1 MFSIFSSNKSQNA
14 ATPAQPQAAPSVPSP
29 ASRIHATR
37 PAAQPSANQPD
48 IKTAYLH
55 ESELDA
61 SHLKDLCS
69 LPQGTALVLGFVSPD
84 LDMPSVSRKIKQ
96 QVPPNTKVVLMTTSG
111 ELCRQP
117 GKNTIYC
124 EAPEG
129 RARVLLQSFSCQ
141 MIEDTCIISLPLPND
156 DLRAGEV
163 RLSVAE
169 RVQQM
174 TDIVSRAKVPFR
186 ISVNHTFALIYVDGV
201 SGCETF
207 ALQALYESGKF
218 PCPFIGGSAGGNM
231 DFQHTYIYDNEQCQE
246 NHAVITLVRLAKEYR
261 YGILKTQAV
270 QPTGDSFKI
279 SRANTALR
287 FVKTV
292 QDPQTGE
299 DISFIQAL
307 KNHFGVSTT
316 DQLNAAMQDYTFATD
331 VDGEYFIR
339 TISGIDDAQDSVSFF
354 CDVVTGEKLY
364 LMRRQPLGQT
374 IQRDTAAYR
383 EGKPAPIGGILNDC
397 ILRRLGYPEEIKH
410 VDEFKDIPV
419 AGFSSFGEI
428 AGLHVNETLTAV
440 FFYHTPAGQ
449 SYHDSYLDNFARIY
463 ADCRAFFLRRVID
476 RQAHTEHLKDSV
488 IKMFQDY
495 QANMPAIVETI
506 TRMSDDV
513 EMIQGSIKKLA
524 GGIDEQNGLFDQLMQ
539 RNGEITPKLD
549 MLSQNT
555 QKINDVMKMIDEI
568 AAQINLLALNAA
580 IEAARAG
587 EAGRGFSVVAQEVR
601 KLSEN
606 TQSSLATSDA
616 AISVLLND
624 VKEIDGILEANHT
637 FEARINEFDE
647 HFASEMKDLHKSL
660 DEGIRHIQSSTQSI
674 QSLQAINA
682 KTQAQMEELT
692 TTIKNIELG
701 I

>member
-1 MFSIFSSNKSQNA
+1 MFSIFSSNDKTTTA
-14 ATPAQPQAAPSVPSP
+14 PTPAQSQATAAVPTP
-29 ASRIHATR
+29 ASRIR
-37 PAAQPSANQPD
+37 AAQPTSSEPD

-55 ESELDA
+55 ANELDA

-69 LPQGTALVLGFVSPD
+69 LPQGAALVLGFVSPD
-84 LDMPSVSRKIKQ
+84 LDVATVSHQIKQ
-96 QVPPNTKVVLMTTSG
+96 QVPPDTKVILMTTSG

-129 RARVLLQSFSCQ
+129 RGRVLLQSFSQ
-141 MIEDTCIISLPLPND
+141 RMIEDSYIISLPLPNS
-156 DLRAGEV
+156 DLRQGEV
-163 RLSVAE
+163 NMTVAE

-174 TDIVSRAKVPFR
+174 ADTVSKLKIPFR
-186 ISVNHTFALIYVDGV
+186 ISLNHTFALVYVDGV

-207 ALQALYESGKF
+207 ALQALYESGRF

-270 QPTGDSFKI
+270 EPTGDSFKI

-299 DISFIQAL
+299 DISFIEAL
-307 KNHFGVSTT
+307 KKHFGVSTV
-316 DQLNAAMQDYTFATD
+316 DELNTTMQDYTFATD

-339 TISGIDDAQDSVSFF
+339 TISGIDEANDQISFF
-354 CDVVTGEKLY
+354 CDVVTGEQLY
-364 LMRRQPLGQT
+364 LMRRQPLGST
-374 IQRDTAAYR
+374 IQRDAAAYR
-383 EGKPAPIGGILNDC
+383 QGKPAPIGGILNDC

-428 AGLHVNETLTAV
+428 AGLHVNETLTAI

-449 SYHDSYLDNFARIY
+449 AYHDAYLDNFARIY
-463 ADCRAFFLRRVID
+463 ADCRAFFLHRVID
-476 RQAHTEHLKDSV
+476 RQAHTEKLKDNV
-488 IKMFQDY
+488 ITMFQDY
-495 QANMPAIVETI
+495 QAKMPAIVETI

-513 EMIQGSIKKLA
+513 EMIQASIKKLA

-606 TQSSLATSDA
+606 TQASLETSDA
-616 AISVLLND
+616 AIRVLLGD
-624 VKEIDGILEANHT
+624 VKEIDTILEANHT
-637 FEARINEFDE
+637 FEAKINEFDE
-647 HFASEMKDLHKSL
+647 HFATEMKDLHKSL
-660 DEGIRHIQSSTQSI
+660 DEGITHIQKSTQSI
-674 QSLQAINA
+674 KALQAIND
-682 KTQAQMEELT
+682 KTQQQMEELT